1 MGYCVT
7 SDVGGGDYRVNLSWS
22 FHFPGFAQI
31 ERKVF
36 IELFVEPVMGEGIND
51 LLILGQYQSFDD
63 LSLGSP
69 LMPGH
74 ACQCQCTPGR
84 YPGIDT
90 AFTVA
95 ICSRKG
101 TF

>member
-51 LLILGQYQSFDD
+51 LLILRWIDPDRDWKPDHYDRLL
-63 LSLGSP
+63 LSNSRIQNAVNMLG
-69 LMPGH
+69 GH
-74 ACQCQCTPGR
+74 HG
-84 YPGIDT
+84 
-90 AFTVA
+90 
-95 ICSRKG
+95 
-101 TF
+101 